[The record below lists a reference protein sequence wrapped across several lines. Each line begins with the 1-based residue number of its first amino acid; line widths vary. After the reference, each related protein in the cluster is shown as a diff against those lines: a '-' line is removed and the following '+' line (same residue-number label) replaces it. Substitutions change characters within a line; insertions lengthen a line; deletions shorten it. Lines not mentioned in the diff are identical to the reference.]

1 MKLGDHTIFIGV
13 KGDYN
18 LDDKVSVDDAQ
29 STLKFYT
36 NYYVAGNT
44 NFKLNEDQELDG
56 VDGLVFYLIN
66 VRFLTG
72 DSPSDPMEDP
82 QQVSAD
88 DAQCILRYYT
98 DKDVAHKQGITW
110 EKEVGYDLLDS
121 FYQK

>member
-66 VRFLTG
+66 VRFRKG
-72 DSPSDPMEDP
+72 SSRDDPLDNP
-82 QQVSAD
+82 QTVGAD
-88 DAQCILRYYT
+88 DAQCILKYYT
-98 DKDVAHKQGITW
+98 QKDVAGLDTSW
-110 EKEVGYDLLDS
+110 EKVVGYDLIDE
-121 FYQK
+121 FYKKG